1 MSNIDDIVER
11 FNDGDYSVLEY
22 FSGDYQTFF
31 KFLERRKKLI
41 EIDPKGSLADEY
53 QNELLIYFHNTNID
67 VFHHWCSELLGDIE
81 FVDGKAYVVTDPEYF
96 ADLFCDDRDV
106 SKDTIAKIL
115 SGNLEYDWY
124 NSYEIDIYDNVIDD
138 LSPENLNKLKQIFL
152 RELNGKEISTDEGEM
167 TLSPENIDEVFNN
180 KDLLKEILNDE
191 LSNVKSELSSL
202 YFSSEQNALSDEYY
216 EEVWNE
222 LDEFFY
228 TNDRKWVSVKRGYSW
243 DKDGS
248 KKDRFV
254 EMIRLPIRDFDRFVT
269 DYLETNKR
277 YSNSSL
283 EYHGSYVDMLKD
295 GGDCLRV
302 RFPDYADSRKVRE
315 NINDMFSDYVY

>member
-1 MSNIDDIVER
+1 MRNIDDIVER

-67 VFHHWCSELLGDIE
+67 VFHHWCNELLGDIE

-106 SKDTIAKIL
+106 GKDTIAKIL
-115 SGNLEYDWY
+115 SGNLEFDWY

-152 RELNGKEISTDEGEM
+152 RELSGKEISTDEGEM

-191 LSNVKSELSSL
+191 LSNVKSELGSL

-222 LDEFFY
+222 LDDFFY

-283 EYHGSYVDMLKD
+283 EYHGSYVDILKD
-295 GGDCLRV
+295 GGDCLSV

-315 NINDMFSDYVY
+315 NINDMFGEYIS

>member
-41 EIDPKGSLADEY
+41 DIDPKGSLADEY

-138 LSPENLNKLKQIFL
+138 LSPKNLNELKQIFL

-202 YFSSEQNALSDEYY
+202 YFSSEQNALSDDYY

-269 DYLETNKR
+269 DYLEMNKK
-277 YSNSSL
+277 YHNSTL
-283 EYHGSYVDMLKD
+283 EYHGSYVDILKD

-302 RFPDYADSRKVRE
+302 RFPDYADSRKVKE
-315 NINDMFSDYVY
+315 NINDMFGEYVY

>member
-67 VFHHWCSELLGDIE
+67 VFHHWCNELLGDIE

-115 SGNLEYDWY
+115 SGNLEFDWY

-222 LDEFFY
+222 LDDFFY
-228 TNDRKWVSVKRGYSW
+228 TNDRKWVTIKRGYSW

-283 EYHGSYVDMLKD
+283 EYHGNYVDVLKD

-302 RFPDYADSRKVRE
+302 RFPDYADSRKVRD

>member
-22 FSGDYQTFF
+22 FSGDYQVFF
-31 KFLERRKKLI
+31 KFLERRNKLI

-96 ADLFCDDRDV
+96 ADLFCNDRDV
-106 SKDTIAKIL
+106 GKDTIAKIL
-115 SGNLEYDWY
+115 SGGLDFDWY

-191 LSNVKSELSSL
+191 LSNIKSELSSL
-202 YFSSEQNALSDEYY
+202 YFNAEENALSDDYY

-283 EYHGSYVDMLKD
+283 EYHGSYVDILKD
-295 GGDCLRV
+295 GGDCLIV

-315 NINDMFSDYVY
+315 NINDMFGEYVY

>member
-1 MSNIDDIVER
+1 MRNIDDIVER

-180 KDLLKEILNDE
+180 KDLFKEILKDE
-191 LSNVKSELSSL
+191 LSNVESELNSL

-222 LDEFFY
+222 LDDFFY
-228 TNDRKWVSVKRGYSW
+228 TNDRKWVTIKRGYSW
-243 DKDGS
+243 NKDGS

-283 EYHGSYVDMLKD
+283 EYHGSYVDILKD
-295 GGDCLRV
+295 GGDCLSV
-302 RFPDYADSRKVRE
+302 RFPDYADSRKIRA
-315 NINDMFSDYVY
+315 NINDMFSEYVY

>member
-1 MSNIDDIVER
+1 M
-11 FNDGDYSVLEY
+11 
-22 FSGDYQTFF
+22 
-31 KFLERRKKLI
+31 ERRKKLI

-180 KDLLKEILNDE
+180 KDLFKEILKDE
-191 LSNVKSELSSL
+191 LSNVESELNSL

-222 LDEFFY
+222 LDDFFY
-228 TNDRKWVSVKRGYSW
+228 TNDRKWVTIKRGYSW
-243 DKDGS
+243 NKDGS

-283 EYHGSYVDMLKD
+283 EYHGSYVDILKD
-295 GGDCLRV
+295 GGDCLSV
-302 RFPDYADSRKVRE
+302 RFPDYADSRKIRA
-315 NINDMFSDYVY
+315 NINDMFSEYVY

>member
-96 ADLFCDDRDV
+96 ANLFCDTRDV
-106 SKDTIAKIL
+106 SKDTISKIL
-115 SGNLEYDWY
+115 SGELDLDWY
-124 NSYEIDIYDNVIDD
+124 NNYEIDIYDNVIDD

-222 LDEFFY
+222 LDDFFY
-228 TNDRKWVSVKRGYSW
+228 TNDRKWVTIKRGYSW

-283 EYHGSYVDMLKD
+283 EYHGNYVDVLKD

-302 RFPDYADSRKVRE
+302 RFPDYADSRKVRD